1 MNPREEKV
9 KIITEEFI
17 ENDEDADMGRQNKN
31 SKVRRQP
38 RKKQPPTAVPKEMV
52 SEKSHLGNPQEP
64 VQEEPKTRLLSMTVR
79 RGPRRELVVKKSLG
93 RPGTVTHVCNPS
105 TLEGRGG

>member
-17 ENDEDADMGRQNKN
+17 ENDEDADMGRQKRN

-38 RKKQPPTAVPKEMV
+38 RKKQPPTALPKEMV
-52 SEKSHLGNPQEP
+52 SEESHLGNQPEP
-64 VQEEPKTRLLSMTVR
+64 VQEEPKTHLLSMTVR
-79 RGPRRELVVKKSLG
+79 RGPRKLVVKKSLG
-93 RPGTVTHVCNPS
+93 RPGAVAHVCNPS
-105 TLEGRGG
+105 G